1 MSGTVIF
8 LSGGIFSPYCLKKVE
23 RRQESLKD
31 RTGDD
36 SDPVLFIYLT
46 PYGSPAQPIELK

>member
-8 LSGGIFSPYCLKKVE
+8 LSGEIFSPYCLKKVE

-31 RTGDD
+31 REQGKIQTQ
-36 SDPVLFIYLT
+36 SSLFTLHLMGHLHN
-46 PYGSPAQPIELK
+46 PLS